1 MEYYI
6 ELNENQLEEVDGGVA
21 VSAVCAIASGV
32 CYVGAGVAALTGHD
46 KVAAGLTIA
55 GGVCD
60 IAAGVAMI
68 LP

>member
-1 MEYYI
+1 MNFMELRED
-6 ELNENQLEEVDGGVA
+6 ELTVVDGGVA

-32 CYVGAGVAALTGHD
+32 CYIGAGVAAWTGHS
-46 KVAAGLTIA
+46 KVAAGLTVA